1 MSLKLNPLNDQQ
13 LTALDQLVQGLTKEQ
28 TLWLSGYFEGRLAVL
43 GGSAEVQQAS
53 TSVASVEAVAA
64 APESSIN
71 LTILFGTETG
81 HSQGLAER
89 LGEKANFK
97 GINAQVYSLYD
108 YNYKKLKDE
117 ENVAVIVS
125 THGEGD
131 PPDMAEDFHKYVTGN
146 RAPELKSTN
155 FAVLALGDKTYR
167 NFCKTGED
175 IDNALKNSGGYR
187 ITSMVKCDVDYEQ
200 SAEIWMNNVLLNLA
214 PAEAPAASSATTPA
228 VSAAPAAING
238 SPVVDETF
246 SKNNPYMATVLD
258 KVKITGR
265 DSDKEVYHVELS
277 LEGSGLEYEPGDSV
291 GIFTHNPDGL
301 VEAILGQ
308 TGFDPEQQVDFGED
322 KIALKDAL
330 GYHLEITTLTY
341 DLLEKYYEKTKNTDL
356 LKILEDEDALNDYLY
371 GHDVLDLLED
381 FPFQWN
387 ANKLVSIL
395 REVPPRLYSISSSME
410 SVGEEVHATVSV
422 VRYERKNRMRKGA
435 CSSYLSEGIEV
446 DDQIPVFIEK
456 NPAFKLPPNGS
467 KIIMVGAGTGV
478 APYRAFL
485 QHRESQGMKG
495 NTWLFFGERR
505 FKSDFL
511 YQTEWQKLL
520 KSEHLERMDVAF
532 SRDQDEKVY
541 VQHKLKENQQEVF
554 EWLES
559 GAYLYLCGDMKYM
572 AKDVNKA
579 LIEIIEAQG
588 GISQEQA
595 EKYIKN
601 LKREK
606 RFQTDIY

>member
-1 MSLKLNPLNDQQ
+1 MSLKLNPLSDQQ

-28 TLWLSGYFEGRLAVL
+28 TLWLSGYFEGRLAGL
-43 GGSAEVQQAS
+43 GGSTGVQQTM
-53 TSVASVEAVAA
+53 TSATALAP
-64 APESSIN
+64 APESRIN

-89 LGEKANFK
+89 LGEKATFK

-108 YNYKKLKDE
+108 YNYKKLKEE
-117 ENVAVIVS
+117 ENVAIIVS

-146 RAPELKSTN
+146 RAPQLESTN
-155 FAVLALGDKTYR
+155 YSVLALGDKTYR

-175 IDNALKNSGGYR
+175 IDDALKNCGGYR

-214 PAEAPAASSATTPA
+214 PAEAPVAQSSAANA
-228 VSAAPAAING
+228 VASAPEAVNG
-238 SPVVDETF
+238 KPVVGETF

-291 GIFTHNPDGL
+291 GIFTHNPDDL
-301 VEAILGQ
+301 VEAILEQ
-308 TGFDPEQQVDFGED
+308 TGFDPEQQVDFGDD
-322 KIALKDAL
+322 KISLKDAL
-330 GYHLEITTLTY
+330 NYHLEITTLTY
-341 DLLEKYYEKTKNTDL
+341 DLLEKYYEKTKKADL
-356 LKILEDEDALNDYLY
+356 LKILEDEEALNDYLY

-395 REVPPRLYSISSSME
+395 RPVPPRLYSISSSME

-422 VRYERKNRMRKGA
+422 VRYERKNRLRKGA
-435 CSSYLSEGIEV
+435 CSSFLSEGVEV
-446 DDQIPVFIEK
+446 DDQIPIYIEK
-456 NPAFKLPPNGS
+456 NPAFKLPLNGS
-467 KIIMVGAGTGV
+467 KMIMVGAGTGV
-478 APYRAFL
+478 APYRAFM
-485 QHRESQGMKG
+485 QHRESQGIKG

-505 FKSDFL
+505 FNSDFL

-520 KSEHLERMDVAF
+520 KSEHLERMEVAF
-532 SRDQDEKVY
+532 SRDQEEKVY
-541 VQHKLKENQQEVF
+541 VQHRLKENQKEVF
-554 EWLES
+554 EWLEN
-559 GAYLYLCGDMKYM
+559 GAYFYLCGDMKYM
-572 AKDVNKA
+572 AKDVNRA
-579 LIEIIEAQG
+579 LLEIIQEQG
-588 GISQEQA
+588 GVTQEQA

-606 RFQTDIY
+606 RFQTDVY